1 MIMAKKNVKLSGL
14 YGYMIK
20 HRLEASKIFTDYE
33 HVYKSYYS
41 NYQGVPLSPQSS
53 HVLKRF

>member
-1 MIMAKKNVKLSGL
+1 MTKKNVKLSGL